1 MDNAPE
7 NALVVLGPTASGK
20 TALGVGLA
28 RAVNGEILS
37 ADSREVYVGLDLCS
51 GKDLHEY
58 REGGAPVP
66 YHLIDIAPIGAE
78 FSVFHYQQAFYRCF
92 EDVLE
97 RGRMPVIVGGTG
109 LYLDAA
115 LRGYRMV
122 EAPENP
128 ALRRELA
135 GMPMA
140 ALADRLCALKPA
152 LHNTTDLQDRARLI
166 RAIEIA
172 EYARDH
178 APPPAPEV
186 RPLIFGA
193 AWPRPLLRRR
203 IAARLRARLDAGM
216 VEEVERLHEG
226 GCTWERL
233 EELGLECRF
242 IAAYLQR
249 KIRNR
254 NDLFQKLCAAIVQ
267 FARRQETWF
276 RRMERQGIKI
286 HWIPQANPE
295 EALDMIRRRAAGGI
309 L

>member
-7 NALVVLGPTASGK
+7 NTLVVLGPTASGK
-20 TALGVGLA
+20 TALGVCLA

-37 ADSREVYVGLDLCS
+37 ADSRQVYVGLDLCS

-66 YHLIDIAPIGAE
+66 YHLIDIAPISAE

-97 RGRMPVIVGGTG
+97 RGCMPVIVGGTG
-109 LYLDAA
+109 MYLDAA
-115 LRGYRMV
+115 LRSYRMV

-152 LHNTTDLQDRARLI
+152 LHNTTDLQDRARVI

-178 APPPAPEV
+178 APPWA
-186 RPLIFGA
+186 
-193 AWPRPLLRRR
+193 
-203 IAARLRARLDAGM
+203 
-216 VEEVERLHEG
+216 
-226 GCTWERL
+226 
-233 EELGLECRF
+233 
-242 IAAYLQR
+242 
-249 KIRNR
+249 
-254 NDLFQKLCAAIVQ
+254 
-267 FARRQETWF
+267 
-276 RRMERQGIKI
+276 
-286 HWIPQANPE
+286 
-295 EALDMIRRRAAGGI
+295 
-309 L
+309 

>member
-1 MDNAPE
+1 MGNAPE

-20 TALGVGLA
+20 TALGVCLA

-37 ADSREVYVGLDLCS
+37 ADSRQVYVGLDLCS

-66 YHLIDIAPIGAE
+66 YHLIDIAPIGTE

-92 EDVLE
+92 EEVLA

-128 ALRRELA
+128 GLRRELA
-135 GMPMA
+135 AMSMES
-140 ALADRLCALKPA
+140 LADRLRALKPA
-152 LHNTTDLQDRARLI
+152 LHNTTDLADRARLI

-172 EYARDH
+172 EYAKDH
-178 APPPAPEV
+178 APPPAPAV

-193 AWPRPLLRRR
+193 AWPRPQLRRR
-203 IAARLRARLDAGM
+203 IADRLRARLDTGM
-216 VEEVERLHEG
+216 IEEVGRLHAA
-226 GCTWERL
+226 GCAWERL

-242 IAAYLQR
+242 IAAYLQGR
-249 KIRNR
+249 IRNR
-254 NDLFQKLCAAIVQ
+254 NDLFQKLCAAIAQ

-276 RRMERQGIKI
+276 RRMERQGMQI
-286 HWIPQANPE
+286 HWIPQAHPDA
-295 EALDMIRRRAAGGI
+295 ALDMLRRRAAGGI